1 MSLEQ
6 IAAIL
11 RDSPL
16 DVETKLFAID
26 LIALSD
32 DKRLVQDVME
42 LILEWKKSDVE
53 TTNTLHDALFA
64 LSETYQDQLASLS
77 KTQARSS
84 LQIADQVN
92 SEEKIQKI
100 RQQLIQSSVPPS

>member
-1 MSLEQ
+1 MPLEQ

-32 DKRLVQDVME
+32 DDRFVQDIMK
-42 LILEWKKSDVE
+42 LILEWKKADTEAVS
-53 TTNTLHDALFA
+53 TLHDALFA
-64 LSETYQDQLASLS
+64 LIEAHQAQVDTLSHKQTRAGLEISEQIHREEQL
-77 KTQARSS
+77 
-84 LQIADQVN
+84 
-92 SEEKIQKI
+92 EKI
-100 RQQLIQSSVPPS
+100 RQQLGLVAHV